1 MVRTISIHCAK
12 CRRLLYK
19 YHKRGRGGLV
29 KCYAER
35 IVDDRTEG
43 DLRCPHC
50 GQEFARFK
58 MIGGRPAHKIIQ
70 GKVYTK
76 GMPRK

>member
-1 MVRTISIHCAK
+1 
-12 CRRLLYK
+12 
-19 YHKRGRGGLV
+19 
-29 KCYAER
+29 
-35 IVDDRTEG
+35 VDDRTKG

-50 GQEFARFK
+50 GQDFARLK